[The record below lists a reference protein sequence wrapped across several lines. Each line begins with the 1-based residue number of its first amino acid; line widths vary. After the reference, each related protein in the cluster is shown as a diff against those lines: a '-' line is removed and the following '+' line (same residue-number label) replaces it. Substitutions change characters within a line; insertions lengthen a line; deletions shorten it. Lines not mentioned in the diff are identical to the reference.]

1 MSFIES
7 SNGGNNYVAPPIPYS
22 YREKFYSQS
31 RGQRTPTATNLNRNI
46 NLTTVFD
53 PRTQT
58 TYVYQQNYT
67 VGTVQA
73 GRAAADLVATA
84 GTDGVY
90 KATSNASNDLRYLIA
105 NDKTLQSNLDKQTRY
120 AISNGIKQIEGKTP
134 SAQKINSTFGRTPS
148 RNGSGSTGGGTT
160 PGTPAPGS
168 NPNTSGQ
175 TPQSLA
181 NLENFQ
187 VNDKKANTG
196 TGSYRYPKELP
207 DSADTISFVAYEY
220 GKATFNKEK
229 PGTFN
234 SRSSSFTKIKGDV
247 VIAIPNQISDS
258 NAVSWNEDKMNAV
271 QIAGANISI
280 AGITG
285 DGPGLQKAIEDT
297 VTKGLTGETGKS
309 VKDMIG
315 LWFAGQAV
323 DKTNLA
329 TRLTGATLNPNMEL
343 LFQGPTLRP
352 FTFTFKF
359 SPRDD
364 IEAKE
369 VINIIRFFKRNM
381 AVRRDESLLF
391 LKTPNI
397 FRISYQHKGK
407 EHNGINKIKEC
418 ALQSCSVDYTPDGSY
433 MTFDDPSGA
442 EVGSMVSYSLTLQ
455 FMELEPIYFDDYE
468 STQSPNMIEY

>member
-22 YREKFYSQS
+22 YRENAYAQS
-31 RGQRTPTATNLNRNI
+31 GGQRTSTATTPNRNI

-58 TYVYQQNYT
+58 TYVYQQRYT
-67 VGTVQA
+67 ALGTQA
-73 GRAAADLVATA
+73 GRTASDLVATA

-90 KATSNASNDLRYLIA
+90 RATNNATNDLRYLIA
-105 NDKTLQSNLDKQTRY
+105 NDKTLQGNLDRQARY
-120 AISNGIKQIEGKTP
+120 AITNGIKQIEGKSP
-134 SAQKINSTFGRTPS
+134 SSEKINSAFGRTPS
-148 RNGSGSTGGGTT
+148 RNGSGGSSGSTST

-168 NPNTSGQ
+168 TPSTNGQ
-175 TPQSLA
+175 TPATLA
-181 NLENFQ
+181 NLSNFQ
-187 VNDKKANTG
+187 VTDKKANTG
-196 TGSYRYPKELP
+196 TGSYRYPKQLP
-207 DSADTISFVAYEY
+207 NDADTISFIAYEY
-220 GKATFNKEK
+220 GKSTFNKDN

-234 SRSSSFTKIKGDV
+234 ARSFTQLGGDV

-280 AGITG
+280 EGITG
-285 DGPGLQKAIEDT
+285 NGPGLQKAIEDT
-297 VTKGLTGETGKS
+297 VTKGLTGESGKS

-315 LWFAGQAV
+315 LWFAGAAV
-323 DKTNLA
+323 EKTNLA
-329 TRLTGATLNPNMEL
+329 TRLTGATLNPNLEL
-343 LFQGPTLRP
+343 LFQGPSLRP

-359 SPRDD
+359 SPRDPD
-364 IEAKE
+364 EAKE

-397 FRISYQHKGK
+397 FKISYQHKGK
-407 EHNGINKIKEC
+407 EHKGLNKIKDC
-418 ALQSCSVDYTPDGSY
+418 ALQSCTVDYTPDGSY
-433 MTFDDPSGA
+433 MTFDDPEGA
-442 EVGSMVSYSLTLQ
+442 EVGSMVSYNLTLQ
-455 FMELEPIYFDDYE
+455 FMELEPIYFDDY
-468 STQSPNMIEY
+468 SDAKSPNMIEY